1 MNHLMTLCP
10 AETKRFQRHQIKRF
24 KYRCEA
30 YPLVKQANLYN
41 KERIF
46 HLTDKLAFVRLEK
59 KDISGFF
66 LICLIIAHIICYA
79 FLRLLLIIIDDPCLN
94 IYMYLRNFFKDPF
107 FFQHY
112 AVIKFGRRWWNPIK
126 PGVLYGRFEQPESIF
141 ANLVIWKELLLL
153 TYVLYNGNRMIVI
166 SEMYWTVRYK
176 FDSLITD
183 KGTGKCKYFCI
194 PYALFESSSE
204 LNVIRHAL
212 YVKP

>member
-1 MNHLMTLCP
+1 MQLVETGNTEAFMNHLMTLCP

-94 IYMYLRNFFKDPF
+94 IYMYMYLRNFFKDPF
-107 FFQHY
+107 FFSTLCGDQ
-112 AVIKFGRRWWNPIK
+112 
-126 PGVLYGRFEQPESIF
+126 
-141 ANLVIWKELLLL
+141 IW
-153 TYVLYNGNRMIVI
+153 
-166 SEMYWTVRYK
+166 SEMMKSFKARS
-176 FDSLITD
+176 SLW
-183 KGTGKCKYFCI
+183 
-194 PYALFESSSE
+194 
-204 LNVIRHAL
+204 
-212 YVKP
+212 